1 MRTIKKIL
9 WNWVMWVVFA
19 YSVTVALQTI
29 YLFRW
34 LVEALL
40 RGMEFN
46 RIFNVFQVV
55 VGLDLK

>member
-1 MRTIKKIL
+1 
-9 WNWVMWVVFA
+9 MWVVFA

-46 RIFNVFQVV
+46 RKFNVFQVV
-55 VGLDLK
+55 GLDLK